1 MKVVSTKNAAQAV
14 GPYSQAIVNNQ
25 TLFTSGQLGIDPK
38 TSDFASGEIL
48 GQTKQVFKNI
58 EAILDEAGFV
68 KSEVLKV
75 TVFLKDL
82 SVFGVVNKMYGDF
95 FENHKPARSTIEVA
109 RLPKD
114 GLIEIELIAQK
125 A

>member
-1 MKVVSTKNAAQAV
+1 MKQVKTSKAAQAV

-25 TLFTSGQLGIDPK
+25 TLFTSGQLGIDPE
-38 TSDFASGEIL
+38 TSDFATQEIV
-48 GQTKQVFKNI
+48 GQTKQVFKNLQ
-58 EAILDEAGFV
+58 AILDEAGFI

-75 TVFLKDL
+75 TIFLSDL
-82 SVFGVVNKMYGDF
+82 SVFGVVNQMYADF
-95 FENHKPARSTIEVA
+95 FGNHKPARSTIEVS

>member
-1 MKVVSTKNAAQAV
+1 MKIVSTKNAAQAV

-38 TSDFASGEIL
+38 TNDFASNEII
-48 GQTKQVFKNI
+48 GQTKQVFKNLD
-58 EAILDEAGFV
+58 AILEESGFI
-68 KSEVLKV
+68 KSEVIKV
-75 TVFLKDL
+75 TIFLKDL
-82 SVFGVVNKMYGDF
+82 SVFNDVNKMYGDF
-95 FENHKPARSTIEVA
+95 FGDHKPARSTIEVA

>member
-1 MKVVSTKNAAQAV
+1 MKIISTKKAAQAV
-14 GPYSQAIVNNQ
+14 GPYSQAIVNNK

-38 TSDFASGEIL
+38 TSDFASNEII
-48 GQTKQVFKNI
+48 GQAKQVFKNI
-58 EAILDEAGFV
+58 EAILEEAGFI
-68 KSEVLKV
+68 KSEVVKV
-75 TVFLKDL
+75 TIFLSDL
-82 SVFGVVNKMYGDF
+82 SVFSVVNQMYADF
-95 FENHKPARSTIEVA
+95 FGNHKPARSTIEVS

>member
-1 MKVVSTKNAAQAV
+1 MKIISTEKAAQAV

-38 TSDFASGEIL
+38 TSDFPTNEII

-58 EAILDEAGFV
+58 EEILKESGFV
-68 KSEVLKV
+68 KSEVVKV
-75 TVFLKDL
+75 TIFLKDL
-82 SVFGVVNKMYGDF
+82 SVFSVVNKMYGDF
-95 FENHKPARSTIEVA
+95 FENHKPARSTIEVS

>member
-1 MKVVSTKNAAQAV
+1 MKTIKTLKAAQAV

-38 TSDFASGEIL
+38 TGDFASNEII

-58 EAILDEAGFV
+58 EAILEEAGFV
-68 KSEVLKV
+68 KTEVLKV
-75 TVFLKDL
+75 TIFLKDL
-82 SVFGVVNKMYGDF
+82 SVFGTVNQMYAEF
-95 FENHKPARSTIEVA
+95 FVNHKPARSTIEVSK
-109 RLPKD
+109 LPKD

>member
-38 TSDFASGEIL
+38 TSDFASDEIL